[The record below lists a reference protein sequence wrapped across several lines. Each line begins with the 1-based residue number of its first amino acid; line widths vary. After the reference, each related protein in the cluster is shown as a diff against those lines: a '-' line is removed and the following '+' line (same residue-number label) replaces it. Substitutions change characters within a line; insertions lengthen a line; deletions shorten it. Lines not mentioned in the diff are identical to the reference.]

1 MLYEEGSIQHSAFS
15 SAKTNTQRKTK
26 WVVYPDSGI
35 AGIELETGLR
45 ATNRIFESPPPCTSA
60 SVRSPQRFSEV
71 GMGFLTSP
79 SPFQLAA
86 FDRPNLPISV
96 FPLALIPVF
105 AVPVSILLHLA
116 SLQRLRES
124 EKSRNMDAGLLAKA
138 VRAWVTRD
146 SGASSLVPFGVNIYW
161 VLSFCLLGGN

>member
-1 MLYEEGSIQHSAFS
+1 
-15 SAKTNTQRKTK
+15 
-26 WVVYPDSGI
+26 
-35 AGIELETGLR
+35 
-45 ATNRIFESPPPCTSA
+45 
-60 SVRSPQRFSEV
+60 
-71 GMGFLTSP
+71 MGFLTSP

-146 SGASSLVPFGVNIYW
+146 SGREFTRAIWGEYLLGSELLPFGW
-161 VLSFCLLGGN
+161 